1 MMKFLKRFLT
11 ILTDYYRIKIKDRLP
26 RIVSSRETLT
36 RYLLSTNLFSRV
48 NNRVKPQA
56 FMPPADLKLS
66 VFRTDKLSEFQIWK
80 IGEKRV
86 ARKAKPPRNIHGRT
100 DIKALKVMKT
110 GLRIIPDNVPPRHAN
125 IVDWPDEKSERIEIA
140 LELAANASL
149 KLRV

>member
-1 MMKFLKRFLT
+1 MMKFLKRFST
-11 ILTDYYRIKIKDRLP
+11 ILTDYYRIEIKDRLP
-26 RIVSSRETLT
+26 RIVSTRETLT
-36 RYLLSTNLFSRV
+36 RYLLSKKLFSRA

-66 VFRTDKLSEFQIWK
+66 VFRTDKLSEIQIWK

-86 ARKAKPPRNIHGRT
+86 ARKTKPPRNLHGRA
-100 DIKALKVMKT
+100 DIKALKVVET

-125 IVDWPDEKSERIEIA
+125 IIDWPDEKSEIIEIA

-149 KLRV
+149 ALRF